1 MPLFAC
7 NIENPD
13 IPRVVM
19 VHSPLDRFALRWLAR
34 GIVLLFIGI
43 APAHAANVTTYFVI
57 DATNGNVLARSN
69 PDKEMYPASLTKMM
83 TLYMLFEALENG
95 TITPGSE
102 LTFSKKATE
111 QVPSKLGIKEG
122 RSISV
127 EDAIQ
132 ALLTK
137 SANDVAVTV
146 AEGLG
151 GGSEWRF
158 TVMMTEKALEL
169 GMRNTRFTNA
179 SGLHRRD
186 MWSTARDMAILA
198 LRLQFDF
205 PAYYHLFSTRQFSYN
220 GVTHRNHNKL
230 LGKVEGVD
238 GLKTGYTKR
247 AGWNIATS
255 AAIDG
260 RRIVGVV
267 MGGKDRH
274 VRDSLMTKLLANGF
288 ATADGLDREVPVPS
302 THPGRAGESNLYAAL
317 DEGLGDDDFIASL
330 TESLGI
336 DPQSSGPDQG
346 SAADGQTWAIQVG
359 AYAHRDNALRASAD
373 AGKHLAG
380 LLAGNESTVMASVE
394 LGGTTL
400 FRVRVLYLT
409 ENQARTGCR
418 ILNERDLPCSVLDNG
433 ES

>member
-1 MPLFAC
+1 MA
-7 NIENPD
+7 
-13 IPRVVM
+13 R
-19 VHSPLDRFALRWLAR
+19 SSLDRFARRWFAR

-43 APAHAANVTTYFVI
+43 APAHAAKVTTYFVI

-83 TLYMLFEALENG
+83 TLYMLFEALKNG
-95 TITPGSE
+95 TITPESKFIFSE
-102 LTFSKKATE
+102 KATK

-122 RSISV
+122 RSISA
-127 EDAIQ
+127 EDAIL

-137 SANDVAVTV
+137 SANDVAVAV

-158 TVMMTEKALEL
+158 TVMMTEKAREL

-205 PAYYHLFSTRQFSYN
+205 PAYYHLFSTRQFNY
-220 GVTHRNHNKL
+220 GGATHRNHNKL

-238 GLKTGYTKR
+238 GLKTGYTMR
-247 AGWNIATS
+247 AGWNIAVS

-274 VRDSLMTKLLANGF
+274 ARDSLMTDLIVNGF
-288 ATADGLDREVPVPS
+288 ATADARDREVPVPS
-302 THPGRAGESNLYAAL
+302 THPGLAGQSNLYAAL
-317 DEGLGDDDFIASL
+317 DRGLGDDDFIAGL
-330 TESLGI
+330 AESLGI

-359 AYAHRDNALRASAD
+359 AYSHRDNALRASVD
-373 AGKHLAG
+373 AGNYLAG
-380 LLAGNESTVMASVE
+380 LLAGNGSTVMAAVE
-394 LGGTTL
+394 TGGTTL
-400 FRVRVLYLT
+400 HRIRVLYLT
-409 ENQARTGCR
+409 EDQARTGCR
-418 ILNERDLPCSVLDNG
+418 ILNEHDLPCSVLDNG
-433 ES
+433 EF

>member
-1 MPLFAC
+1 
-7 NIENPD
+7 
-13 IPRVVM
+13 M
-19 VHSPLDRFALRWLAR
+19 VRSPLDQFALRWLAR

-43 APAHAANVTTYFVI
+43 APVHAAKVTTYFVI

-95 TITPGSE
+95 TITPESE
-102 LTFSKKATE
+102 FTFSNKATK
-111 QVPSKLGIKEG
+111 QVPSKLGIREG
-122 RSISV
+122 RSISA
-127 EDAIQ
+127 EDAIL
-132 ALLTK
+132 ALLIK
-137 SANDVAVTV
+137 SANDVAVAV

-158 TVMMTEKALEL
+158 TVMMTEKAREL
-169 GMRNTRFTNA
+169 GMRNTTFSNA

-186 MWSTARDMAILA
+186 MWSTARDMAVLA

-205 PAYYHLFSTRQFSYN
+205 PDYYHLFSTRQFSYA
-220 GVTHRNHNKL
+220 GVTYRNHNKL

-238 GLKTGYTKR
+238 GLKTGYTRR
-247 AGWNIATS
+247 AGWNIAAS
-255 AAIDG
+255 ATNDG

-267 MGGKDRH
+267 MGGKDRYA
-274 VRDSLMTKLLANGF
+274 RDGLMTNLLANGF
-288 ATADGLDREVPVPS
+288 ATADARDRETPVPS

-317 DEGLGDDDFIASL
+317 DRGLADDDFVARL
-330 TESLGI
+330 MESLGI
-336 DPQSSGPDQG
+336 NPQSSGSDQG

-359 AYAHRDNALRASAD
+359 AYSHRDNALRASVN

-380 LLAGNESTVMASVE
+380 LLAGNESTVMAAVE
-394 LGGTTL
+394 TGGTTL
-400 FRVRVLYLT
+400 YRVRVLYLN
-409 ENQARTGCR
+409 EGQARTGCR
-418 ILNERDLPCSVLDNG
+418 ILYEHDLPCSVLNNG